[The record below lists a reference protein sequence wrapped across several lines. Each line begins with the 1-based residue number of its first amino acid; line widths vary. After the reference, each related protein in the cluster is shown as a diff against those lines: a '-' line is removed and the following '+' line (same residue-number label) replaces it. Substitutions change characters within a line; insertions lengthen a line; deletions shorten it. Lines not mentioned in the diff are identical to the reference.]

1 VQACAPCP
9 ASVHNINSIVVA
21 TAIVGGASAVA
32 CLAVAA
38 TIVAHERDRVSMRDR
53 IVVGLMMANAVYS
66 TANTIPLNELRTG
79 VVNCGRMALSFEA
92 IRFGRA
98 WCLLLTH
105 LLFVYWRSKRPPLVQ
120 LFNVC
125 TSRTVQSACCC
136 EVIR

>member
-1 VQACAPCP
+1 VAGISQAGGYNVVQACAPCP

-98 WCLLLTH
+98 WWFCGKYVAPRVL
-105 LLFVYWRSKRPPLVQ
+105 
-120 LFNVC
+120 C
-125 TSRTVQSACCC
+125 
-136 EVIR
+136 